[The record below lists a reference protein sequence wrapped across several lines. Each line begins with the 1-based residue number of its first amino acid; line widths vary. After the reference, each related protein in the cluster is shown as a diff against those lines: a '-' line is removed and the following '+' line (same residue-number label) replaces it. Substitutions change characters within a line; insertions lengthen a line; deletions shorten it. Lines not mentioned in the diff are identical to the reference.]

1 MANDKKKIDPSKRA
15 VAVKYNAGDSA
26 PKVIAKGKGYMADK
40 ILERAKENDVKV
52 YEDAALVKEFEGIDL
67 GEHIPPELYEAVA
80 RVLIFITDLDK
91 QYDKY
96 GKYAK

>member
-1 MANDKKKIDPSKRA
+1 MANDKKKIDPRKRA
-15 VAVKYNAGDSA
+15 VAVKYNPGDSS
-26 PKVIAKGKGYMADK
+26 PKVVAKGKGYMADK

-52 YEDAALVKEFEGIDL
+52 YEDAQLVKEFENIDL

-91 QYDKY
+91 KYDKY
-96 GKYAK
+96 AK

>member
-1 MANDKKKIDPSKRA
+1 MADEKKKINPRKRA
-15 VAVKYNAGDSA
+15 VAIKYNPEDSA
-26 PKVIAKGKGYMADK
+26 PKVVAKGKGYMAEK
-40 ILERAKENDVKV
+40 ILEQAKENDVKI
-52 YEDAALVKEFEGIDL
+52 YEDAELIKEFEGIDL

>member
-1 MANDKKKIDPSKRA
+1 MANEKKKIDSGKRA
-15 VAVKYNAGDSA
+15 VAVKYNPGDSA
-26 PKVIAKGKGYMADK
+26 PKVVAKGKGYVADK
-40 ILERAKENDVKV
+40 ILEQAKENEVKIF
-52 YEDAALVKEFEGIDL
+52 EDAELVKEFENIDL

-96 GKYAK
+96 AK